1 LYGLDDHVLHIMHI
15 TGRFLV
21 PVPCSGVTKGAASHW
36 GLLWFAYS
44 LDWEGLGLLWDPE
57 LRIGSYPEEVV
68 SEFMFIFVSIRFYSR
83 GSDSMS
89 CNF

>member
-36 GLLWFAYS
+36 GLLWFACS

-57 LRIGSYPEEVV
+57 
-68 SEFMFIFVSIRFYSR
+68 FKDRFLSR
-83 GSDSMS
+83 GSGFGVYVYPRFDSIL
-89 CNF
+89 FEGVRFDEL